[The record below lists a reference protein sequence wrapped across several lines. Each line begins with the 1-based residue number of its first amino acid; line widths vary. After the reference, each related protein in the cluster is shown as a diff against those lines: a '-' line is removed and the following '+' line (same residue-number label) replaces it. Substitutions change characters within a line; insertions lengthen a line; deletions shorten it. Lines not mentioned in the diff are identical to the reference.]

1 MTIQKTEYMKQIK
14 IKYVPRELWEY
25 FKKAV
30 RRSLI
35 GLFDIAW
42 AIILLIVNILVWIWH
57 DMLHFIKDKPVPAV
71 LLTFSVMLVVTIA
84 VHMSMK
90 YKLTTAEWQRD
101 SLEQKLDSIKEL
113 DNKTTSYYRY
123 QSYD

>member
-1 MTIQKTEYMKQIK
+1 MKTIR
-14 IKYVPRELWEY
+14 IKYAPRELWEY

-42 AIILLIVNILVWIWH
+42 AIVLLIVNILVWIWN
-57 DMLHFIKDKPVPAV
+57 DMLRFIKDKPVPAV
-71 LLTFSVMLVVTIA
+71 LITFAVMLLINIVIRV
-84 VHMSMK
+84 SMK